1 MYHGG
6 YAHPGNEGGM
16 PGGLH
21 AHGGPGLL
29 PGQKPRNKMMISKN
43 DKRRH
48 YAKMYSEAFNSG
60 DPKQLLHFLEQ
71 YCTPDC
77 VVIQRCVVKENPFIP
92 KYLEIHGIS
101 AIHQFW
107 SNTFI
112 IIPDCLIVML
122 ETKLRIRNRMPPSS
136 ATGVPGSAGIG
147 TTGNGLSNVS
157 SQQNLTTY
165 EGNIMQNLAQVP
177 NTPNDNSSNQSLIG
191 TGTTVSPNTTS
202 SSSNTNPNVSANEGS
217 SIVSS
222 FSFTGTKIYTMDM
235 EGAIL
240 QDENIQTLT
249 TANSAASDFHHAH
262 ATNDTNNSTV
272 QALIAKSQQRVNK
285 KRAHNSDWPGNIT
298 DVTGST
304 SGSNSTAVSTAGGP
318 EAPSNNTVDRYN
330 IFLHPPRRFSTLAG
344 TPFGGNA
351 SHYTN
356 HSAKQYSALT
366 SIQRAALN
374 QPNMF
379 SSGSN
384 STTSNTRVSD
394 YVSINANTKM
404 RAGKLI
410 DKEGLINFL
419 GTLTMTLDADNK
431 IAKFEFLYS
440 HLD

>member
-1 MYHGG
+1 MQNYGQG
-6 YAHPGNEGGM
+6 STNPDGTITQ
-16 PGGLH
+16 
-21 AHGGPGLL
+21 GPGAHANGTGNPL
-29 PGQKPRNKMMISKN
+29 QKPRNKMMISKN

-60 DPKQLLHFLEQ
+60 DPKQLLNFLEQ

-92 KYLEIHGIS
+92 KYLEIHGIQ

-122 ETKLRIRNRMPPSS
+122 ETKLRIRNRHPHGPPPSNTHAS
-136 ATGVPGSAGIG
+136 SSTTTSSQTNLANYEATGGNFPQNSPGDVAS
-147 TTGNGLSNVS
+147 
-157 SQQNLTTY
+157 
-165 EGNIMQNLAQVP
+165 
-177 NTPNDNSSNQSLIG
+177 SSNA
-191 TGTTVSPNTTS
+191 TTASSTSPNTSTNTS
-202 SSSNTNPNVSANEGS
+202 LTTSHNEGS

-235 EGAIL
+235 EGAVL

-249 TANSAASDFHHAH
+249 AANSAASDFQHAN
-262 ATNDTNNSTV
+262 TDSNSSTV

-285 KRAHNSDWPGNIT
+285 KRAHNADWPNNSAE
-298 DVTGST
+298 GS
-304 SGSNSTAVSTAGGP
+304 SAGGSSTALSTGQ

-366 SIQRAALN
+366 SLQRAAVS

-379 SSGSN
+379 SVGN
-384 STTSNTRVSD
+384 TTSNTRVSD
-394 YVSINANTKM
+394 YVSINANTKL

-419 GTLTMTLDADNK
+419 GTLTMTLDGENK